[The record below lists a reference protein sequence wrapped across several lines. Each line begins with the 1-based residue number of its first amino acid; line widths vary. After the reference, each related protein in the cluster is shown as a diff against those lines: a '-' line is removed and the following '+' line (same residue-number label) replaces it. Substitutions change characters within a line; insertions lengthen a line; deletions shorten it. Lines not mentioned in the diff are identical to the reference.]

1 MENIVSS
8 EKITAPDKA
17 KQARKEWG
25 ERLLPFVGMFVFLVI
40 WEIGVIILDVPTYL
54 LPRPTAI
61 LQTIIDKF
69 DVIMHHTWITAY
81 EMVLGYFLAIAIAV
95 PLAVGI
101 TSYRRFDRFITPILL
116 FFQTV
121 PKIAVA
127 PLFLVWFG
135 FGPFPKVLVA
145 FLISFFPIVIDTA
158 IGLRSISPEMIDLA
172 RSMGATKLQI
182 FMRFR
187 MPTALPYFFGGL
199 KVAAT
204 LAVVGAVVG
213 EFVGADRGLGYL
225 LLVSNSNLDTALLFA
240 TIAALT
246 ALGLILFYMIEILE
260 HFLIPWHVSRR
271 VGTEHA
277 TM

>member
-1 MENIVSS
+1 MENVASS

-17 KQARKEWG
+17 KRVRKEWG
-25 ERLLPFVGMFVFLVI
+25 ERLLPLVGIFAFLVI
-40 WEIGVIILDVPTYL
+40 WEILVIILDVKTYL
-54 LPRPTAI
+54 LPRPTQI
-61 LQTIIDKF
+61 FQTIVDKF
-69 DVIMHHTWITAY
+69 DLLMGHTWVTAY
-81 EMVLGYFLAIAIAV
+81 EMVLGYLLAIAVAV

-101 TSYRRFDRFITPILL
+101 TSYRRFDKFITPILL
-116 FFQTV
+116 FFQTI
-121 PKIAVA
+121 PKIAIA
-127 PLFLVWFG
+127 PVFLVWLG
-135 FGPFPKVLVA
+135 FGPSSKILLA

-172 RSMGATKLQI
+172 RSMGASKLQI
-182 FMRFR
+182 FLRFR

-213 EFVGADRGLGYL
+213 EFVGADEGLGYL
-225 LLVSNSNLDTALLFA
+225 LLIAGANLDSPLLFA
-240 TIAALT
+240 AIVALT
-246 ALGLILFYMIEILE
+246 ALGLILFYVIEILE
-260 HFLIPWHVSRR
+260 HYLIPWHVSRR

>member
-1 MENIVSS
+1 
-8 EKITAPDKA
+8 
-17 KQARKEWG
+17 
-25 ERLLPFVGMFVFLVI
+25 
-40 WEIGVIILDVPTYL
+40 
-54 LPRPTAI
+54 
-61 LQTIIDKF
+61 
-69 DVIMHHTWITAY
+69 
-81 EMVLGYFLAIAIAV
+81 MVLGYLLAIAVAV

-101 TSYRRFDRFITPILL
+101 TSYRRFDKFITPILL

-121 PKIAVA
+121 PKIAIA
-127 PLFLVWFG
+127 PVFLVWLG
-135 FGPFPKVLVA
+135 FGPSSKILLA

-213 EFVGADRGLGYL
+213 EFVGADEGLGYL
-225 LLVSNSNLDTALLFA
+225 LLIAGSNLDSPLLFA
-240 TIAALT
+240 AIVALT
-246 ALGLILFYMIEILE
+246 ALGLILFYIIEILE
-260 HFLIPWHVSRR
+260 HYLIPWHVSRR